1 MQLKQGVKIEGIKPE
16 CLVGLIIVDRYFS
29 EQKTDFVVT
38 SVKDGKHGENSL
50 HYGGYAFDVR
60 IRHLDGIPASFSSE
74 DKLMA
79 MTYAKDLRERMGG
92 LFDVVVESDHI
103 HIEYDPKP

>member
-1 MQLKQGVKIEGIKPE
+1 MTLKQGVKIEGIKPE
-16 CLVGLIIVDRYFS
+16 CIVGLMIVDRYFA
-29 EQKTDFVVT
+29 EHKVDFVVT

-60 IRHLDGIPASFSSE
+60 LRHFDGVVGSISTE
-74 DKLMA
+74 DKLLAMA
-79 MTYAKDLRERMGG
+79 YSKDLRERLGG

-103 HIEYDPKP
+103 HIEYDPK